1 MKRLL
6 VVVCCLSLLSP
17 GRFTFASHSTDIR
30 VESLDGE
37 ISFLLEGT
45 NPVSGAS
52 IALADL
58 GDDGVAEIIVGNGMG
73 LEPRVYV
80 MRQDGSEVGSFLAYD
95 AALGVGVNIVSCDLT
110 GDGANEIVVA
120 PQRGGGPHIRIFDAF
135 GEAIDSGGF
144 FAYDEALRTG
154 VNLACG
160 DLLDDG
166 ADELVTLPAAGGGP
180 HVRVWSWNGNEKLV
194 ENFFAFHMD
203 DRSGLVGVVH
213 DKALTLAQQFTST
226 PTIKTIV
233 IHTSPTTTSEKIISI
248 DGLGVQSLAVVH
260 DELLLSTSSS
270 STLYNL
276 ADDSTEMIDIEHPS
290 LESFE
295 DQLLFTPGRFLFDD
309 TTEEQRIEVDVSEQR
324 LYAFEHGILRNSFF
338 ISSGLH
344 NATPIGTHSVL
355 AKLPLVH
362 YAWSYGEDSPY
373 NYDLGWV
380 PYNLRFYPHMYIHYA
395 PWHNNFGHQ
404 MSHGCVNVNY
414 TNIQWLYDWAS
425 VGAPVEIKS

>member
-6 VVVCCLSLLSP
+6 VVLCCLSLLSP
-17 GRFTFASHSTDIR
+17 GRFAFASHSTNIF
-30 VESLDGE
+30 VKSLDGK
-37 ISFLLEGT
+37 ISFTLEGT

-73 LEPRVYV
+73 LEPRVRV
-80 MRQDGSEVGSFLAYD
+80 LRQDGSELGSFLAF
-95 AALGVGVNIVSCDLT
+95 APTLGVGVNIVSCDLT

-135 GEAIDSGGF
+135 GEAIDDGGF
-144 FAYDEALRTG
+144 FAYDETLRTG

-160 DLLDDG
+160 DLIEDG
-166 ADELVTLPAAGGGP
+166 ADELVTLPAAGGGS
-180 HVRVWSWNGNEKLV
+180 HVRVWSWDGNEKLV

-213 DKALTLAQQFTST
+213 DQSLTLAQQFTST

-233 IHTSPTTTSEKIISI
+233 IHTSPTTTSEKTIPI
-248 DGLGVQSLAVVH
+248 DGRGVQSLAVLH

-276 ADDSTEMIDIEHPS
+276 ADDSTEMIDIEHA
-290 LESFE
+290 LLASFE
-295 DQLLFTPGRFLFDD
+295 DQLFFTPGRFLFDD
-309 TTEEQRIEVDVSEQR
+309 TVEEQRVEVDVSEQR
-324 LYAFEHGILRNSFF
+324 LYAFEHGILRNSFL
-338 ISSGLH
+338 ISSGLN
-344 NATPIGTHSVL
+344 NATPVGTHSVL

-362 YAWSYGEDSPY
+362 YAWNYGEGSPY

-404 MSHGCVNVNY
+404 MSHGCVNVND
-414 TNIQWLYDWAS
+414 TNIQWLYDWAN